1 MVHSYPHNLVEILL
15 EKWDAGQAVVAS
27 GAASMDVKFDQLP
40 GSAVLERL
48 ISTCYQTSILLEE
61 ERPLRFRLISRDPER
76 LAAED
81 GPPDGLHRLIFSEP
95 RPFNEYELRKLA
107 PAVDYSRSLIGIK
120 VNAVGELQIWGL
132 IHSGWRWIQAIRGG
146 GLEYAPLPESLVLY
160 VTGPGQIVVCKGSAM
175 IAMLKGGKIFTP
187 AKSVFKSRWFS
198 DRLTEA
204 YTELWNLHEAA
215 RLKADGHWALLERN
229 FPNMIAQEVTKRII
243 STVRNSHHGGT
254 IITLP
259 QKVASEVCSENHYL
273 NIKYPFIDEEPR
285 HRFRTLLIKLMNT
298 LAESY
303 GDLSQAYRTVG
314 WKEYVASKNDALTQL
329 DEAVLEYAHFIAGL
343 TAVDGA
349 VIL

>member
-1 MVHSYPHNLVEILL
+1 NLVEILL
-15 EKWDAGQAVVAS
+15 EKWNAGQAGFDS

-40 GSAVLERL
+40 DSAVLERL
-48 ISTCYQTSILLEE
+48 ISICYQTSILLEE
-61 ERPLRFRLISRDPER
+61 ERPLRFRLISRDPEK
-76 LAAED
+76 LPAED

-120 VNAVGELQIWGL
+120 VNIVGELQIWGL

-160 VTGPGQIVVCKGSAM
+160 VTGPGQIVVCKGSVM

-215 RLKADGHWALLERN
+215 RLKAEGHWALLERN
-229 FPNMIAQEVTKRII
+229 LTNMIA
-243 STVRNSHHGGT
+243 
-254 IITLP
+254 
-259 QKVASEVCSENHYL
+259 
-273 NIKYPFIDEEPR
+273 
-285 HRFRTLLIKLMNT
+285 
-298 LAESY
+298 
-303 GDLSQAYRTVG
+303 
-314 WKEYVASKNDALTQL
+314 
-329 DEAVLEYAHFIAGL
+329 
-343 TAVDGA
+343 
-349 VIL
+349 